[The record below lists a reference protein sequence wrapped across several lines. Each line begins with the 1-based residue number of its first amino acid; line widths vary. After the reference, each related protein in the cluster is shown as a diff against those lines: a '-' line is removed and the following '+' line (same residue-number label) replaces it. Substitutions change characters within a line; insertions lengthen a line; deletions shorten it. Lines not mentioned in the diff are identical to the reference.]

1 MPRRRLFHD
10 VPALSLDLSSMQSAY
25 AAEAGGLPTPSSST
39 APRIPV
45 IFRRLHRFHQ
55 MDFELAAWQLTYLCI
70 APRRVYRNVY
80 FHKQTKN
87 TWARDDPAILVLI
100 SACLCVAAAAW
111 AFIYSLS
118 ILAAVEL
125 ALLMIFRDF
134 LLTGVIISTILW
146 QVSRTFLLPP
156 AAPSLAPH
164 AGTSAAGA
172 RYPPPVPRHDA
183 VEWGYTFDV
192 HTNAFFPLYLTLYLA
207 QLFLLPVIRRDNWV
221 CLWAGNTLYLAGLAQ
236 YIYGLYLGLSALPFL
251 ARTTLLLAPL
261 LPLGAAYVVSLLGF
275 NVARWVL
282 SVYFG
287 TP

>member
-1 MPRRRLFHD
+1 MRSRVHD
-10 VPALSLDLSSMQSAY
+10 LPLLSMSAY
-25 AAEAGGLPTPSSST
+25 AAEAGGLPTPSSASSST
-39 APRIPV
+39 PRIPV

-100 SACLCVAAAAW
+100 SACLCVSAAAW
-111 AFIYSLS
+111 SFIYSLS
-118 ILAAVEL
+118 VLEALRL

-134 LLTGVIISTILW
+134 LLSGVVISTILC
-146 QVSRTFLLPP
+146 T
-156 AAPSLAPH
+156 
-164 AGTSAAGA
+164 AGA
-172 RYPPPVPRHDA
+172 RYPPPVPRHDS

-207 QLFLLPVIRRDNWV
+207 QLFLLPVLRRDNWV
-221 CLWAGNTLYLAGLAQ
+221 CLWAGNTLYLAGFAQ
-236 YIYGLYLGLSALPFL
+236 YTYGLYLGLSALPFL

-282 SVYFG
+282 GVYFG
-287 TP
+287 S

>member
-1 MPRRRLFHD
+1 M
-10 VPALSLDLSSMQSAY
+10 SAY
-25 AAEAGGLPTPSSST
+25 AAEAGGLPTPTSASSS
-39 APRIPV
+39 AARIPV

-87 TWARDDPAILVLI
+87 TWARDDPAILVLL
-100 SACLCVAAAAW
+100 SACLGL
-111 AFIYSLS
+111 YSLG
-118 ILAAVEL
+118 IFEALQLAF
-125 ALLMIFRDF
+125 LMILRDF
-134 LLTGVIISTILW
+134 LLSGIIISTVLW
-146 QVSRTFLLPP
+146 QISRMFLLPP
-156 AAPSLAPH
+156 APAAPAPSLH
-164 AGTSAAGA
+164 GA
-172 RYPPPVPRHDA
+172 RYPPPVPRHES

-221 CLWAGNTLYLAGLAQ
+221 CLWAGNTLYLAGFAQ
-236 YIYGLYLGLSALPFL
+236 YIYGTYLGLSALPFL

-282 SVYFG
+282 RVYFG
-287 TP
+287 A